1 MICDVGS
8 SWKSSPLLHIYDMV
22 WYILDDRAQSC
33 LDTIEAFRA
42 GKCDRTGYMS
52 KADLDWKSP
61 CKLSKSLYYK
71 NGIQRTDE
79 NEVTIE
85 PDGYQGKKKD

>member
-1 MICDVGS
+1 M
-8 SWKSSPLLHIYDMV
+8 HDMV
-22 WYILDDRAQSC
+22 WYVLDDHAQSF

-52 KADLDWKSP
+52 KAGLDWKSP
-61 CKLSKSLYYK
+61 CKLSKSLYY
-71 NGIQRTDE
+71 NNVIQRKDE

-85 PDGYQGKKKD
+85 QDGYQGKKKD